1 MVLPV
6 FFLNNTEFNADPFFD
21 ALNGLKFKVIVAE
34 GFRNL
39 QQKITESAQAE
50 NQRNGVIPL
59 NLRLLIKV
67 INRTAREFK
76 SQREIENSGITSG
89 NVIFS

>member
-6 FFLNNTEFNADPFFD
+6 FFINNTEFNPDPFFD
-21 ALNGLKFKVIVAE
+21 DLNGLKFKVIVAE

-67 INRTAREFK
+67 INRTARELK

>member
-6 FFLNNTEFNADPFFD
+6 FFLNNTEFNPDPFFD
-21 ALNGLKFKVIVAE
+21 DLNGLKFKVIVAG

-39 QQKITESAQAE
+39 QQKSAQAAE
-50 NQRNGVIPL
+50 NGVIPL

-67 INRTAREFK
+67 INRTARELK

>member
-6 FFLNNTEFNADPFFD
+6 FFLNNTEFNPDPFFD
-21 ALNGLKFKVIVAE
+21 DLNGLKFKVIVAG

-39 QQKITESAQAE
+39 QQKSAQAE
-50 NQRNGVIPL
+50 NGVIPL

-67 INRTAREFK
+67 INRTARELK

>member
-6 FFLNNTEFNADPFFD
+6 FFLKNPEFNPDSFFD
-21 ALNGLKFKVIVAE
+21 DLNGLKFKVMVAE
-34 GFRNL
+34 AFRNL
-39 QQKITESAQAE
+39 QQKMTESAQTE
-50 NQRNGVIPL
+50 NQRYGLIPL

-67 INRTAREFK
+67 INRTARELK

>member
-21 ALNGLKFKVIVAE
+21 DLNGLKFKVIVAE

-50 NQRNGVIPL
+50 NGVIPL

-67 INRTAREFK
+67 INRTARELK

>member
-6 FFLNNTEFNADPFFD
+6 FFLNNTEFNPGPFFD
-21 ALNGLKFKVIVAE
+21 DLNGLKFKVIVAE
-34 GFRNL
+34 GFRHL
-39 QQKITESAQAE
+39 QQKIKESAQAE

-67 INRTAREFK
+67 INRSARELK

>member
-1 MVLPV
+1 M
-6 FFLNNTEFNADPFFD
+6 
-21 ALNGLKFKVIVAE
+21 NGLKFKVIVAE

-39 QQKITESAQAE
+39 QQKITESAQSE
-50 NQRNGVIPL
+50 NQRYGVVPL
-59 NLRLLIKV
+59 KLRLLINV
-67 INRTAREFK
+67 INRTARELK

>member
-1 MVLPV
+1 
-6 FFLNNTEFNADPFFD
+6 
-21 ALNGLKFKVIVAE
+21 LNGLKFKVIVAE

-39 QQKITESAQAE
+39 QQKITELAQAE

-67 INRTAREFK
+67 INRTARELK

>member
-6 FFLNNTEFNADPFFD
+6 FFLNNTEFNPYPFFD
-21 ALNGLKFKVIVAE
+21 DLNGLKFKVIVAE

-39 QQKITESAQAE
+39 QQKITESAAQAE
-50 NQRNGVIPL
+50 NGVIPL

-67 INRTAREFK
+67 INRTARELK